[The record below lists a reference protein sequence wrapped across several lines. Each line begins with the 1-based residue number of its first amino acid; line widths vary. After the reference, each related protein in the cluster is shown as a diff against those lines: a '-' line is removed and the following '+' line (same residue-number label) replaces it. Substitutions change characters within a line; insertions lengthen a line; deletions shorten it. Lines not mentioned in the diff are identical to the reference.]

1 MKKLKDYQ
9 RTAISQLLQF
19 TNIYLKTPKNETIV
33 FQAPTGSG
41 KTITIARYIQD
52 ITEESDEDLC
62 FLWIS
67 IGKGDLHRQSQKSV
81 KKEIGEAIECSL
93 LEDEFFGSRDI
104 INRNEVVFVNWEKIR
119 AKDRKTSE
127 FKNVLM
133 KDSEN
138 NNFPLILEN
147 TRNNNRRIILI
158 IDESHSSSTT
168 ERALEIRDEII
179 QPDLTIEM
187 SATPILTGNMNAKV
201 EVDPIDV
208 INEGMIK
215 KEIIINDKIAEIIK
229 NEEEEKT
236 SELLVLESA
245 YYKQEKLKQRYNELY
260 KNGECKT
267 RITPLTLIQLPNSSY
282 GEQKRE
288 SVERFLEA
296 KGITTSN
303 GKLAIWLSDEKVNE
317 EADILN
323 CLDSKVEYLIFKM
336 AIDTGWDCPRA
347 QVLLKFR
354 EVNSIVFEIQ
364 TVGRILRMPEA
375 KHYTDEVLNKA
386 YVYSNIQSITI
397 KKEVYNPNIIKS
409 YASNVKEGYKAPI
422 LEISSTNNSDDNK
435 TEQIEIKLENEYSKI
450 VEDITTRNYSETKP
464 TIFSIEENTVEYNAD
479 TIDKN
484 DDEVLIPKI
493 EEQVG
498 SKEDKKMPVIT
509 LTSYYKKRVD
519 FGDITT
525 SFYEV
530 YEKYFCE
537 YFGITRV
544 KDFTTEYNE
553 NMQKLANKRITFDLR
568 KKDSILTDVHIDSTE
583 VDNEKLQIDF
593 SESLVG
599 IDMSESDLQYDFEK
613 VIKNNLNGFAPV
625 RSVSTVKMAIINTF
639 TKYLNIKPANK
650 GIILI
655 QNLIIN
661 NSDKFGE
668 IINIA
673 TEKYKPIHELEVD
686 QKVGYELNENW
697 HIPMSKNYNPNTNIE
712 IDSNLSIHQPFYME
726 TKDGKVDQLEV
737 DFIKYL
743 DKHDNTIEYFWKN
756 GSEHMNT
763 NFGIMKKDGSTFQPD
778 FLIQFKDGRIGI
790 FDTKAGKGFN
800 ENDNKEKSEALIQY
814 IVDENKK
821 GKNLIGGLVIKDND
835 KWLYY
840 DRGVYSSYKEEPSSW
855 FNFNDLLK

>member
-1 MKKLKDYQ
+1 MLYLFITLPFLLAAWVVCSSRDVFLWVIRWCLARRYQVECTGDFAFDAKKTYLVIPNHPAVVDPLVLVPELHHHGLNVCPLVDESFFSNRFVRHILALFNAVRVPDFRRVNFRPILKVRPEYRSSVKRAKALGYTVLALLTSGKNVLLYPSGHITADGRENLGNRQLAYN
-9 RTAISQLLQF
+9 AISQL
-19 TNIYLKTPKNETIV
+19 P
-33 FQAPTGSG
+33 
-41 KTITIARYIQD
+41 
-52 ITEESDEDLC
+52 SD
-62 FLWIS
+62 
-67 IGKGDLHRQSQKSV
+67 
-81 KKEIGEAIECSL
+81 
-93 LEDEFFGSRDI
+93 
-104 INRNEVVFVNWEKIR
+104 
-119 AKDRKTSE
+119 
-127 FKNVLM
+127 
-133 KDSEN
+133 
-138 NNFPLILEN
+138 
-147 TRNNNRRIILI
+147 
-158 IDESHSSSTT
+158 
-168 ERALEIRDEII
+168 
-179 QPDLTIEM
+179 
-187 SATPILTGNMNAKV
+187 V
-201 EVDPIDV
+201 EV
-208 INEGMIK
+208 
-215 KEIIINDKIAEIIK
+215 IA
-229 NEEEEKT
+229 
-236 SELLVLESA
+236 V
-245 YYKQEKLKQRYNELY
+245 
-260 KNGECKT
+260 
-267 RITPLTLIQLPNSSY
+267 RIRGLF
-282 GEQKRE
+282 G
-288 SVERFLEA
+288 
-296 KGITTSN
+296 
-303 GKLAIWLSDEKVNE
+303 
-317 EADILN
+317 
-323 CLDSKVEYLIFKM
+323 
-336 AIDTGWDCPRA
+336 
-347 QVLLKFR
+347 
-354 EVNSIVFEIQ
+354 
-364 TVGRILRMPEA
+364 
-375 KHYTDEVLNKA
+375 
-386 YVYSNIQSITI
+386 
-397 KKEVYNPNIIKS
+397 
-409 YASNVKEGYKAPI
+409 
-422 LEISSTNNSDDNK
+422 
-435 TEQIEIKLENEYSKI
+435 
-450 VEDITTRNYSETKP
+450 
-464 TIFSIEENTVEYNAD
+464 IFSIEENTVEYNAD

-484 DDEVLIPKI
+484 DGEVLIPKI

-498 SKEDKKMPVIT
+498 SKEDKKMSVIT

-613 VIKNNLNGFAPV
+613 VIKNNLNGFAQV

-763 NFGIMKKDGSTFQPD
+763 NFNNIKKDGSTFQPD